1 MNLVLDTHHRD
12 PFDRMIVA
20 QCMAESLSVVSL
32 DSVFDKYSVQRLW

>member
-20 QCMAESLSVVSL
+20 PCVAEDLSVVSL
-32 DSVFDKYSVQRLW
+32 DPVFDKYSVQRLW